1 MKRDNLVFFAAIC
14 IFLACGLSLA
24 AQAAPTGSLSNP
36 VVDAILRGG
45 TTRSFIDQPID
56 AKALEAIVQCGIRA
70 PSAQNAQPWHFCVVT
85 NRGMLEKLRSFA
97 PKGARDPFFGS
108 STIIVI
114 SGRQGWQWSQF
125 DCALAC
131 QNMSLAAQSFGLG
144 THISASANRVFN
156 DAATGPELKKALGIP
171 DTMDVVAVL
180 VVGVP
185 DTRPDAVSSASPR
198 NTTGVT
204 TYVK

>member
-1 MKRDNLVFFAAIC
+1 MKQKLASVFVL
-14 IFLACGLSLA
+14 LALLFCGLPLIAQSA
-24 AQAAPTGSLSNP
+24 AAGSPSNA
-36 VVDAILRGG
+36 VVDAILRSG
-45 TTRSFIDQPID
+45 TASAFTDQSVD
-56 AKALEAIVQCGIRA
+56 ARVLEVIVQCGIRA
-70 PSAQNAQPWHFCVVT
+70 PSAQNAQPWHFCVLT
-85 NRGMLEKLRSFA
+85 NRGMLAKLRGFA
-97 PKGARDPFFGS
+97 PQGARDPFFGS

-114 SGRQGWQWSQF
+114 SGRQGWQYSQF

-156 DAATGPELKKALGIP
+156 DATTGPELKRALGIP
-171 DTMDVVAVL
+171 DGMDAIAVL

-198 NTTGVT
+198 NSTDVA